1 MAPIFL
7 IFSTTFKWFTCVK
20 YIFDNCGLSYVW
32 LSQVPGDCKW
42 IGSIVKSCVQDQYIQ
57 SWHSSIDKSEK
68 CLNYR
73 LFKKKEYSM
82 DDYLTKLPCKYRK
95 SLCQL
100 RLSSHV
106 LPIEQGR
113 YRHVNRNERYCLLCN
128 EDKIGDEFHFI
139 LECKALVYTKVLL

>member
-1 MAPIFL
+1 M
-7 IFSTTFKWFTCVK
+7 
-20 YIFDNCGLSYVW
+20 
-32 LSQVPGDCKW
+32 
-42 IGSIVKSCVQDQYIQ
+42 
-57 SWHSSIDKSEK
+57 E
-68 CLNYR
+68 
-73 LFKKKEYSM
+73 
-82 DDYLTKLPCKYRK
+82 DYLTKLPCKYRK

-139 LECKALVYTKVLL
+139 LECKALVDLRKKFIPKYYYNRPNVLKFNQLMSSDKISLLLNVAKFTKEGFVLYK